1 MSNRNDIAT
10 AADDDDFDPT
20 RPEGNESND
29 NNGIE
34 RDLPLAFAHVPSET
48 EISRLVKQFF
58 GGDAI
63 GDALRASIAEEA
75 EDVAHSTRKILLEHM
90 RIGGSFYHIRTRVEG
105 HFVNTLGDTKQVRHK
120 AAELV
125 YSFLEATFRKKRDS
139 VYLYMRCYERFSTN
153 SGAVEMLSIS
163 DMQLLV
169 NKDDDVVA
177 MVIEAKRENAEL
189 SKRDVKKLIAQY
201 EDRISDKDSAL
212 ETVTS
217 QLAEIYG
224 QLDDAKN
231 DNERLTVEAR
241 RLNQELQQGKESL
254 RKTMVD
260 LNNAEQAT
268 SGLQSEIAK
277 LEREV
282 TNKTRELSEA
292 HAKVQ
297 IKEVEVEVTPEAIRN
312 LENATEAKLAEL
324 KRVTAECDAAKT
336 RLADLAERKVKEES
350 EVQQMEAVEKRVSGL
365 VEKFGSFIQ
374 DYHSAQLLV
383 TADGSV
389 NRYKGLLG
397 GLADLIG
404 KFHGELVAAVRAA

>member
-1 MSNRNDIAT
+1 
-10 AADDDDFDPT
+10 
-20 RPEGNESND
+20 
-29 NNGIE
+29 
-34 RDLPLAFAHVPSET
+34 
-48 EISRLVKQFF
+48 
-58 GGDAI
+58 
-63 GDALRASIAEEA
+63 
-75 EDVAHSTRKILLEHM
+75 
-90 RIGGSFYHIRTRVEG
+90 
-105 HFVNTLGDTKQVRHK
+105 
-120 AAELV
+120 
-125 YSFLEATFRKKRDS
+125 
-139 VYLYMRCYERFSTN
+139 
-153 SGAVEMLSIS
+153 
-163 DMQLLV
+163 LLV

-201 EDRISDKDSAL
+201 EDRISEKGSAL

-254 RKTMVD
+254 RRTMVD
-260 LNNAEQAT
+260 LNTAEQAT

-312 LENATEAKLAEL
+312 LENATEVKLAEL
-324 KRVTAECDAAKT
+324 KRVTAECDDAKA
-336 RLADLAERKVKEES
+336 RLAELAKRKAKEES

-383 TADGSV
+383 TADGSI

-404 KFHGELVAAVRAA
+404 KFHGELVAAVRA